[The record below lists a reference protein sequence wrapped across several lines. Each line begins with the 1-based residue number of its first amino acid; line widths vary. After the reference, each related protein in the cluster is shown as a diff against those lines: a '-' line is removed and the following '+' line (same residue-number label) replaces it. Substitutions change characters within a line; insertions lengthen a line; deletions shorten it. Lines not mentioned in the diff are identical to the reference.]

1 MDIGAGRKQERPANC
16 LVTNLALVTD
26 DSRTV
31 THVDLD
37 GFDLGVNYKLARQ
50 RLTSVVTELD
60 DPAGV
65 PVPACPGWSVHDVV
79 AHLTGVV
86 EDVLAGRLT
95 GPPTDEETAAQVARR
110 KDIETALM
118 LAEWAELAPT
128 FEGLLSEVRVWP
140 GFLDVLAH
148 EHDVRG
154 ALSAPAGRDS
164 YEMDVAS
171 EWMLS
176 NWSPAVPVR
185 VKVGERAH
193 TVWPKTKTRESE
205 AGKTAS
211 DDDDKDVDLT
221 LTTTAFEVFRFRLG
235 RRSRSQLRAM
245 DWSGDPTP
253 LIDKMTVFGPEPYDI
268 IE

>member
-1 MDIGAGRKQERPANC
+1 M
-16 LVTNLALVTD
+16 TD
-26 DSRTV
+26 DSGTV
-31 THVDLD
+31 SNVDLD

-50 RLTSVVTELD
+50 RLTSVVSEVD

-79 AHLTGVV
+79 AHLTAVV

-118 LAEWAELAPT
+118 LAEWAEMAPT

-164 YEMDVAS
+164 YEMEVAS
-171 EWMLS
+171 EYLLS
-176 NWSPAVPVR
+176 HWSPALPVR
-185 VKVGERAH
+185 VKVGERER
-193 TVWPKTKTRESE
+193 TLRPKTKPGETE
-205 AGKTAS
+205 AGQTAP
-211 DDDDKDVDLT
+211 DDDVDLT
-221 LTTTAFEVFRFRLG
+221 LTTTAFEAFRFRLG
-235 RRSRSQLRAM
+235 RRSRAQLRAM
-245 DWSGDPTP
+245 DWSGDPTA
-253 LIDKMTVFGPEPYDI
+253 LIDKMTLFGPEPYDI

>member
-1 MDIGAGRKQERPANC
+1 
-16 LVTNLALVTD
+16 L
-26 DSRTV
+26 
-31 THVDLD
+31 DLD
-37 GFDLGVNYKLARQ
+37 SFDLGANYGRARQ
-50 RLTSVVTELD
+50 RLMSIVSEVD

-95 GPPTDEETAAQVARR
+95 GPPTEEETSAQVARR

-140 GFLDVLAH
+140 GYLDVLAH

-154 ALSAPAGRDS
+154 ALSTPAGRDS
-164 YEMDVAS
+164 YEMEVAS
-171 EWMLS
+171 EYLLS
-176 NWSPAVPVR
+176 NWSPALPVR
-185 VKVGERAH
+185 VKVGERER
-193 TVWPKTKTRESE
+193 TLRPKTKLGETD
-205 AGKTAS
+205 AGQTAQ
-211 DDDDKDVDLT
+211 DHDVDLT
-221 LTTTAFEVFRFRLG
+221 LTTTVFEAFRFRLG
-235 RRSRSQLRAM
+235 RRSRAQLRAM
-245 DWSGDPTP
+245 DWSGDPAP